1 MTSSGRSPSGGMGRA
16 CSVGR
21 VGCAVPGPVGA
32 VLHIR
37 PAPAGGESAES
48 CENTPAFNAGEILPC
63 AERTLLHMGALP
75 LKTDLL
81 ERTPESCGK
90 PGIHPQG
97 RPFPMCNTST
107 TGPGRP
113 RPAREGPHREPGP
126 VRAPRETP
134 PPPRRS
140 PAPHRRPRRERPGEP
155 FSSGWQAVAVSQTRF
170 VAAGHDR
177 GGTRGAP
184 GTIRSGDVSKSVT
197 KAPRGGIDREKNRR
211 ISTILFRTSGVIR
224 AFVADLDNRC
234 RREPLGESVMSQDMG
249 DSSVSGHR

>member
-1 MTSSGRSPSGGMGRA
+1 MPSRRCPPGARTGPMAPDTSSPPPTGSGPVGPLHRQAAHHRSSSTSANVFTVVPGRAFLTGRGLGQIRRSVTSSGRSPSGGMGRA

-48 CENTPAFNAGEILPC
+48 CENTPAFSAGEILPC

-97 RPFPMCNTST
+97 RPFPMYNTST

-155 FSSGWQAVAVSQTRF
+155 FSSG
-170 VAAGHDR
+170 
-177 GGTRGAP
+177 
-184 GTIRSGDVSKSVT
+184 
-197 KAPRGGIDREKNRR
+197 
-211 ISTILFRTSGVIR
+211 
-224 AFVADLDNRC
+224 
-234 RREPLGESVMSQDMG
+234 
-249 DSSVSGHR
+249 